1 MSLFKSKVELIVIR
15 DPSSPQQSMEYY
27 SGRNLEDLVKQAFK
41 DGISNSVRFYHA
53 DLTKEVFG
61 LDERKDKQSIK
72 AFCGLKGRVYAQVVP
87 MGLDPVS
94 WIIIGVS
101 VAVSLAATFLLAP
114 KMPDASSQSQP
125 SPNNALANRT
135 NSQRLGGRVPDI
147 FGEVW
152 SVPDLIA
159 PTYNT
164 YIDGK
169 QVEYSYMCVGRGKFN
184 VKQALDDT
192 TPIAQ
197 VFGSSVLVYDPDTN
211 LKDSPVFVFGS
222 QFNPDE
228 AEFAALA
235 VKRYTAVNGQL
246 LPPKNDYLD
255 ANDVIFRPPNIIEL
269 KNNEDAARFTAGS
282 SVLVEGADNL
292 QSGNNLRQQYTQPP
306 TYDENGEEIAGAVIQ
321 GDPILY
327 TLDGQYEVESVTD
340 NKLMLVNPAQI
351 VIDWQRLTDN
361 ADFTKPKNIVLSTN
375 EKGSWQGW
383 FYTNARDHSKAM
395 INIRYPKG
403 LFTAYY
409 KGGYKP
415 LGVAV
420 DIETEV
426 VDAAGIPV
434 NGTSEVTT
442 HVVYG
447 SKFNAYWE
455 SVGGQVVDGDPVGAP
470 GSPTDGYSIYMDY
483 VRDDELTESGGKTIL
498 LQNSHWTD
506 GKYLRFRVRRSGNT
520 FGDDKHRPT
529 TELRLEEFYSYRNLE
544 AADMPK
550 GVTTVYTKTLAT
562 EGALSIKERKLR
574 LLVERYVTDFETK
587 ELKLSKRAD
596 DIIYHIATDPKIGNL
611 TDEQIDFEQIKNEI
625 DILVSY
631 FGSEKFAE
639 FCYTFDDNNLSSE
652 EIIQTVARAVFSNAK
667 RYGNKLMLDFEREVP
682 ASVAVFNSH
691 NILPDSYAAS
701 ESFGVINEYDGAKVE
716 YADPVDD
723 AQVTKSYPS
732 DAVTNPHTEKLI
744 GVRNELQA
752 TAHMMRLYNKDRFTY
767 KSCEITAGDE
777 SNIVTRTNR
786 ITVASQTAVDVRQG
800 SVEGVEVIGSDIVL
814 HTSDP
819 VNVSDGS
826 YLFIQTINNGVES
839 IACSPRDDY
848 SVTLARLPQGEISTD
863 WHNAVRAVY
872 QIVGSNDGDKDAYI
886 VTKKDPSE
894 GMTNKLTCTNYS
906 SKFYQNDKDYS
917 NT

>member
-15 DPSSPQQSMEYY
+15 DPSNPQDSIEYY
-27 SGRNLEDLVKQAFK
+27 NGHNLEDLVKQAFK
-41 DGISNSVRFYHA
+41 SGISDSVRFYHA
-53 DLTKEVFG
+53 DLTREVFG
-61 LDERKDKQSIK
+61 LDERKDKQAIK

-114 KMPDASSQSQP
+114 KMPDAGSQSQPP
-125 SPNNALANRT
+125 SPNNALAARSNK
-135 NSQRLGGRVPDI
+135 QRLGGRVPDI

-159 PTYNT
+159 PTYSIYDNN
-164 YIDGK
+164 K
-169 QVEYSYMCVGRGKFN
+169 EVEFSYMCVGRGKHE

-192 TPIAQ
+192 TPINQ
-197 VFGSSVLVYDPDTN
+197 VFGSSVLVYNPDRTLN
-211 LKDSPVFVFGS
+211 DEPAFVFGE
-222 QFNPDE
+222 QFRPNE
-228 AEFAALA
+228 AEFARFAA
-235 VKRYTAVNGQL
+235 KRYTSVNGQVL
-246 LPPKNDYLD
+246 TAPDAYLKGS
-255 ANDVIFRPPNIIEL
+255 NLTFRNPNIIETDDNISFL
-269 KNNEDAARFTAGS
+269 DKYKVGEK
-282 SVLVEGADNL
+282 LLIEGATDL
-292 QSGNNLRQQYTQPP
+292 KSGNNITTGADPDITPVTYSLNGQYIIEAVTEKQITLSNPSNVNADWQKLTNNVDFTVKSDVATLSTEPTPRWQGYFYTDLKDHDGAYVNITAPALYRMGKKGDWVGLRLYGEIESEIVDNSNNPIAGTLHTQTFTIQSPESDRYGWKDEGG
-306 TYDENGEEIAGAVIQ
+306 YDEN
-321 GDPILY
+321 
-327 TLDGQYEVESVTD
+327 T
-340 NKLMLVNPAQI
+340 
-351 VIDWQRLTDN
+351 R
-361 ADFTKPKNIVLSTN
+361 FTKDDRLRASAAVTVKLDNPNFA
-375 EKGSWQGW
+375 KGK
-383 FYTNARDHSKAM
+383 R
-395 INIRYPKG
+395 
-403 LFTAYY
+403 
-409 KGGYKP
+409 
-415 LGVAV
+415 
-420 DIETEV
+420 
-426 VDAAGIPV
+426 
-434 NGTSEVTT
+434 
-442 HVVYG
+442 
-447 SKFNAYWE
+447 
-455 SVGGQVVDGDPVGAP
+455 
-470 GSPTDGYSIYMDY
+470 
-483 VRDDELTESGGKTIL
+483 
-498 LQNSHWTD
+498 
-506 GKYLRFRVRRSGNT
+506 LRFRIARKSNAV
-520 FGDDKHRPT
+520 GDNSSEELKLKDFYGYHVM
-529 TELRLEEFYSYRNLE
+529 TE
-544 AADMPK
+544 ADMPK
-550 GVTTVYTKTLAT
+550 GVTTVYAKTLAT

-574 LLVERYVTDFETK
+574 LLVERYVTDYHTK

-596 DIIYHIATDPKIGNL
+596 DIIYHTATDPKIGNL

-625 DILVSY
+625 DILVDY

-652 EIIQTVARAVFSNAK
+652 EIMQTFARAVFSNAK

-701 ESFGVINEYDGAKVE
+701 ESFGVINEHDGAKVE

-732 DAVTNPHTEKLI
+732 DAVANPHTEKLI

-786 ITVASQTAVDVRQG
+786 ITVASQTAVDVQQG
-800 SVEGVEVIGSDIVL
+800 TVEAIEVVGSDIVL
-814 HTSDP
+814 HTSNP

-839 IACSPRDDY
+839 IACSSRDDY

-894 GMTNKLTCTNYS
+894 GMANKLTCTNYS
-906 SKFYQNDKDYS
+906 SKFYQNDKDYLNS
-917 NT
+917 I

>member
-1 MSLFKSKVELIVIR
+1 MSLFKTKVELIVIR
-15 DPSSPQQSMEYY
+15 DPSNPQSMEYY

-41 DGISNSVRFYHA
+41 DGISDSVRFYHA

-61 LDERKDKQSIK
+61 IDERKDKQSIK

-87 MGLDPVS
+87 MGLDPIS
-94 WIIIGVS
+94 WVIIGVS

-114 KMPDASSQSQP
+114 KMPDMGNQSQPP
-125 SPNNALANRT
+125 SPNNALAART
-135 NSQRLGGRVPDI
+135 NSQRLGGRIPDI

-159 PTYNT
+159 PTYSV
-164 YIDGK
+164 YIDHK
-169 QVEYSYMCVGRGKFN
+169 EVEYSYMCVGRGKHE
-184 VKQALDDT
+184 VKRALDDT
-192 TPIAQ
+192 TPVSQ
-197 VFGSSVLVYDPDTN
+197 VAGSGVLIYDPDTG
-211 LKDSPVFVFGS
+211 LEDAPVKAFGE
-222 QFNPDE
+222 QFDPNE
-228 AEFAALA
+228 AEFARLA
-235 VKRYTAVNGQL
+235 AKRYTSVNGQEL
-246 LPPKNDYLD
+246 IASNGYYQDIQ
-255 ANDVIFRPPNIIEL
+255 ASFEAPNIVRSEYL
-269 KNNEDAARFTAGS
+269 AARWKADD
-282 SVLVEGADNL
+282 VLNIEGADSIPAIL
-292 QSGNNLRQQYTQPP
+292 KEP
-306 TYDENGEEIAGAVIQ
+306 TEENPEPEQ
-321 GDPILY
+321 RYY
-327 TLDGQYEVESVTD
+327 TLSGIYEVDSVVD
-340 NKLMLVNPAQI
+340 DAIYLKAPDAVNSEWYEFALNDDKTETI
-351 VIDWQRLTDN
+351 AIG
-361 ADFTKPKNIVLSTN
+361 ASTQ
-375 EKGSWQGW
+375 EEVYWQGW
-383 FYTNARDHSKAM
+383 FYTNDTSHDGAY
-395 INIRYPKG
+395 INFSALNGIYWTTDKG
-403 LFTAYY
+403 KIYGQTVSLT
-409 KGGYKP
+409 
-415 LGVAV
+415 
-420 DIETEV
+420 IESEV
-426 VDAAGIPV
+426 VDV
-434 NGTSEVTT
+434 NGNPIAGTRHVQQDRIRSKTT
-442 HVVYG
+442 GWGDIYEG
-447 SKFNAYWE
+447 GGYYWGQAISIDRYEQMARE
-455 SVGGQVVDGDPVGAP
+455 SVYKTVAIENPHFSKGDRLRVRVGRGAMIKRDKGQVVQDVKVKDFCSHRTMTA
-470 GSPTDGYSIYMDY
+470 SDY
-483 VRDDELTESGGKTIL
+483 PS
-498 LQNSHWTD
+498 
-506 GKYLRFRVRRSGNT
+506 
-520 FGDDKHRPT
+520 
-529 TELRLEEFYSYRNLE
+529 
-544 AADMPK
+544 

-574 LLVERYVTDFETK
+574 LLVERYVTDYATK

-596 DIIYHIATDPKIGNL
+596 DIIYHIATDPKNGNL
-611 TDEQIDFEQIKNEI
+611 TDEQIDFEQIRDEI
-625 DILVSY
+625 DILVGY

-786 ITVASQTAVDVRQG
+786 ITVASQTAVDVQQG
-800 SVEGVEVIGSDIVL
+800 TVEAVEVVGSDIVL

-906 SKFYQNDKDYS
+906 SKFYQNDKDYLNS
-917 NT
+917 I

>member
-1 MSLFKSKVELIVIR
+1 MSLFRPKVELIVIR
-15 DPSSPQQSMEYY
+15 DPSNPQSIEYY

-41 DGISNSVRFYHA
+41 DGISDSVRFYHA

-61 LDERKDKQSIK
+61 IDERKDKAAIK

-114 KMPDASSQSQP
+114 KLPDAGSQPP
-125 SPNNALANRT
+125 SPNNALASRSNK
-135 NSQRLGGRVPDI
+135 QRLGGRVPDI
-147 FGEVW
+147 FGELW

-159 PTYNT
+159 PTYSV
-164 YIDGK
+164 YINHK
-169 QVEYSYMCVGRGKFN
+169 EVEYSYMCVGRGKFE
-184 VKQALDDT
+184 VSRALDDA
-192 TPIAQ
+192 TPINE
-197 VFGSSVLVYDPDTN
+197 VVGSGVLVYDPDTGLN
-211 LKDSPVFVFGS
+211 DSPAEVFGE
-222 QFNPDE
+222 QFDPNQ
-228 AEFAALA
+228 AEFARLA
-235 VKRYTAVNGQL
+235 AKRYTSVNGQEL
-246 LPPKNDYLD
+246 STPEADFKFPISFGDS
-255 ANDVIFRPPNIIEL
+255 AIETGGDKSGFDTVFTVKL
-269 KNNEDAARFTAGS
+269 FNEVTIRKARFAVGNTVNFSGADALESANGLTELNDQGEEVPVTYNLNGDYEVTSYSDERVELTKISTDPNDFQKLIDNNDSTVLKEITAQKFTGVKWQGWHYTQNTDHDIALINLVALNGLYLTNKDGDYYPLAVDMELESEIVDVNGNPIAGTLVTQVVAITSPTFDGLGADDDAIRRTAGK
-282 SVLVEGADNL
+282 
-292 QSGNNLRQQYTQPP
+292 T
-306 TYDENGEEIAGAVIQ
+306 
-321 GDPILY
+321 
-327 TLDGQYEVESVTD
+327 
-340 NKLMLVNPAQI
+340 I
-351 VIDWQRLTDN
+351 VIDN
-361 ADFTKPKNIVLSTN
+361 PHYEI
-375 EKGSWQGW
+375 
-383 FYTNARDHSKAM
+383 
-395 INIRYPKG
+395 
-403 LFTAYY
+403 
-409 KGGYKP
+409 
-415 LGVAV
+415 
-420 DIETEV
+420 
-426 VDAAGIPV
+426 
-434 NGTSEVTT
+434 
-442 HVVYG
+442 
-447 SKFNAYWE
+447 
-455 SVGGQVVDGDPVGAP
+455 
-470 GSPTDGYSIYMDY
+470 
-483 VRDDELTESGGKTIL
+483 GKR
-498 LQNSHWTD
+498 
-506 GKYLRFRVRRSGNT
+506 LRFRIAKLTKSRER
-520 FGDDKHRPT
+520 GDDRT
-529 TELRLEEFYSYRNLE
+529 IEEVKIADFYSARIIP
-544 AADMPK
+544 ASDMPK
-550 GVTTVYTKTLAT
+550 GVTTVYSKTLAT

-574 LLVERYVTDFETK
+574 LLVERYVTDFDTK
-587 ELKLSKRAD
+587 ALKLSKRAD

-611 TDEQIDFEQIKNEI
+611 TDEQIDFEQIRNEI
-625 DILVSY
+625 YVLVSY

-716 YADPVDD
+716 YADPTDD

-786 ITVASQTAVDVRQG
+786 ITVASQTAVDVQQG
-800 SVEGVEVIGSDIVL
+800 TVEAIEVIGSNIVL

-819 VNVSDGS
+819 VSVSDGS
-826 YLFIQTINNGVES
+826 YLFIQTINNGVEA

-886 VTKKDPSE
+886 VTKKDPAE

-906 SKFYQNDKDYS
+906 SKFYQNDKDYL

>member
-1 MSLFKSKVELIVIR
+1 MSLFKQKVELIVIR
-15 DPSSPQQSMEYY
+15 DPSNPQQSMEYY

-41 DGISNSVRFYHA
+41 DGISDSVRFYHA

-61 LDERKDKQSIK
+61 LDERKDKQAIK

-114 KMPDASSQSQP
+114 KMPDMGANNQP
-125 SPNNALANRT
+125 ASPNNALAARRNE
-135 NSQRLGGRVPDI
+135 QRLGGRIPDI
-147 FGEVW
+147 FGQVW

-159 PTYNT
+159 PTYSV
-164 YIDGK
+164 YIDDRE
-169 QVEYSYMCVGRGKFN
+169 VEFSYMCVGRGRFN
-184 VKQALDDT
+184 VTDALDDT
-192 TPIAQ
+192 TPINQ
-197 VFGSSVLVYDPDTN
+197 VFGSSVYVFDPD
-211 LKDSPVFVFGS
+211 DSLNDTPDFLFGTAM
-222 QFNPDE
+222 NPDE
-228 AEFAALA
+228 AALSRLA
-235 VKRYTAVNGQL
+235 VKRYTSVNGQVM
-246 LPPKNDYLD
+246 PPTDHYLTLD
-255 ANDVIFRPPNIIEL
+255 KAVFRAGGIIE
-269 KNNEDAARFTAGS
+269 
-282 SVLVEGADNL
+282 
-292 QSGNNLRQQYTQPP
+292 QSGFNFVNQFKVGDVLTIVQPI
-306 TYDENGEEIAGAVIQ
+306 DAKSANGITEPVDQ
-321 GDPILY
+321 GDPPADPPLVDDVVTYNLNGVYAIESLTETTI
-327 TLDGQYEVESVTD
+327 TLSSPEG
-340 NKLMLVNPAQI
+340 VNA
-351 VIDWQRLTDN
+351 DWQKLIDN
-361 ADFTKPKNIVLSTN
+361 ADYTEETEATISTKSDSL
-375 EKGSWQGW
+375 WQGW
-383 FYTNARDHSKAM
+383 FYTSSREHDRVL
-395 INIRYPKG
+395 INIRAPNG
-403 LFTAYY
+403 LYITGKNDFEPIGLNFEIESEIVDSDNNPIPNTLERSEHTIFGAKY
-409 KGGYKP
+409 KKYANNGGQ
-415 LGVAV
+415 GVFRDGNHWWSGAH
-420 DIETEV
+420 TT
-426 VDAAGIPV
+426 DA
-434 NGTSEVTT
+434 EVTQ
-442 HVVYG
+442 
-447 SKFNAYWE
+447 SA
-455 SVGGQVVDGDPVGAP
+455 GA
-470 GSPTDGYSIYMDY
+470 TFE
-483 VRDDELTESGGKTIL
+483 V
-498 LQNSHWTD
+498 QNSNFEV
-506 GKYLRFRVRRSGNT
+506 GKRMRFRVRRKNASIALDT
-520 FGDDKHRPT
+520 SKFT
-529 TELRLEEFYSYRNLE
+529 AVQELRISDFYGARLMTNE
-544 AADMPK
+544 DAPK
-550 GVTTVYTKTLAT
+550 GVTTVYAKTLAT

-574 LLVERYVTDFETK
+574 LLVERYVTDYTTK

-625 DILVSY
+625 DVLVGY

-732 DAVTNPHTEKLI
+732 DAVANPHTEKLI

-786 ITVASQTAVDVRQG
+786 ITVASQTAVDVQQG
-800 SVEGVEVIGSDIVL
+800 TVEAIEVIGSDIVL

-819 VNVSDGS
+819 VSVSDGS

-839 IACSPRDDY
+839 IACSPRDEQ

-886 VTKKDPSE
+886 VTKKDPAE

-906 SKFYQNDKDYS
+906 SKFYQNDKDYLNS
-917 NT
+917 I

>member
-1 MSLFKSKVELIVIR
+1 MSLFRPKVELIVIR
-15 DPSSPQQSMEYY
+15 DPSSPQSSMDYY
-27 SGRNLEDLVKQAFK
+27 SGRNLEGLVKQAFK
-41 DGISNSVRFYHA
+41 DGISDSVRFYHA

-61 LDERKDKQSIK
+61 IDERKDKAAIK

-114 KMPDASSQSQP
+114 KMPDAGSQSQPP
-125 SPNNALANRT
+125 SPNNALAARSNK
-135 NSQRLGGRVPDI
+135 QRLGGRVPDI

-159 PTYNT
+159 PTYSIYDNN
-164 YIDGK
+164 K
-169 QVEYSYMCVGRGKFN
+169 EVEFSYMCVGRGKHE

-192 TPIAQ
+192 TPINQ
-197 VFGSSVLVYDPDTN
+197 VFGSSVLVYDPDKTLN
-211 LKDSPVFVFGS
+211 DEPAFVFGE
-222 QFNPDE
+222 QFRPNE
-228 AEFAALA
+228 AEFARFAA
-235 VKRYTAVNGQL
+235 KRYTSVNGQVL
-246 LPPKNDYLD
+246 TAPDAYLKGSSLT
-255 ANDVIFRPPNIIEL
+255 FRNPNIIETDDNISFL
-269 KNNEDAARFTAGS
+269 DKYKVGEK
-282 SVLVEGADNL
+282 LLIEGATDL
-292 QSGNNLRQQYTQPP
+292 KSGNNITTGVDDDITPVTYDLNGQYIIEAVTEKQITLSNPSSVNADWQKLTNNVDFTVKTDAATMSTEPTPLWQGYFYTDLKDHDGAYVNITAPALYRMGKNGDWVGLRLYGEIESEIVDNSNNPVAGTLRTQTFTIQSPESDRYGWKDEGG
-306 TYDENGEEIAGAVIQ
+306 YDEN
-321 GDPILY
+321 
-327 TLDGQYEVESVTD
+327 T
-340 NKLMLVNPAQI
+340 
-351 VIDWQRLTDN
+351 R
-361 ADFTKPKNIVLSTN
+361 FTKDDRVRASAAVTVKLNNPNFA
-375 EKGSWQGW
+375 KGK
-383 FYTNARDHSKAM
+383 R
-395 INIRYPKG
+395 
-403 LFTAYY
+403 
-409 KGGYKP
+409 
-415 LGVAV
+415 
-420 DIETEV
+420 
-426 VDAAGIPV
+426 
-434 NGTSEVTT
+434 
-442 HVVYG
+442 
-447 SKFNAYWE
+447 
-455 SVGGQVVDGDPVGAP
+455 
-470 GSPTDGYSIYMDY
+470 
-483 VRDDELTESGGKTIL
+483 
-498 LQNSHWTD
+498 
-506 GKYLRFRVRRSGNT
+506 LRFRIARKSNAASSSVGMAVDEIAI
-520 FGDDKHRPT
+520 DD
-529 TELRLEEFYSYRNLE
+529 FYGYHVMTGS
-544 AADMPK
+544 DMPK

-562 EGALSIKERKLR
+562 EGAKTIKERKLR
-574 LLVERYVTDFETK
+574 LLVERYVTDYATK

-596 DIIYHIATDPKIGNL
+596 DIIYHTATDPKIGNL

-625 DILVSY
+625 DILVDY

-652 EIIQTVARAVFSNAK
+652 EIIQTFARAVFSNAK

-723 AQVTKSYPS
+723 AQITKSYPS
-732 DAVTNPHTEKLI
+732 EAVSNPHTEKLI

-786 ITVASQTAVDVRQG
+786 ITIASQSAVDVQQG
-800 SVEGVEVIGSDIVL
+800 TVEAIEVIGSDIVL

-819 VNVSDGS
+819 VSVTDGS

-839 IACSPRDDY
+839 IDCSPRDDY
-848 SVTLARLPQGEISTD
+848 SVTLSRLPQGEISTD

-886 VTKKDPSE
+886 VTKKDPAE

-906 SKFYQNDKDYS
+906 SKFYTNDKDYL
-917 NT
+917 NQI

>member
-1 MSLFKSKVELIVIR
+1 MSLLRPKVELIVIR
-15 DPSSPQQSMEYY
+15 DPSSPQSSMEYY
-27 SGRNLEDLVKQAFK
+27 SGRSLEYLVKLAFK
-41 DGISNSVRFYHA
+41 GGISDSVRFYHA
-53 DLTKEVFG
+53 DLTKEVFE
-61 LDERKDKQSIK
+61 LDERKDKAAIK

-114 KMPDASSQSQP
+114 KMPDAGSQSQPP
-125 SPNNALANRT
+125 SPNNALAARSNK
-135 NSQRLGGRVPDI
+135 QRLGGRIPDI

-159 PTYNT
+159 PTYSIYDNN
-164 YIDGK
+164 K
-169 QVEYSYMCVGRGKFN
+169 EVEFSYMCVGRGKHE

-192 TPIAQ
+192 TPINQ
-197 VFGSSVLVYDPDTN
+197 VFGSSVLVYDPGKTLNDE
-211 LKDSPVFVFGS
+211 PAFVFGE
-222 QFNPDE
+222 QFRPNE
-228 AEFAALA
+228 AEFARFAA
-235 VKRYTAVNGQL
+235 KRYTSVNGQVL
-246 LPPKNDYLD
+246 TAPDAYLKGSSLT
-255 ANDVIFRPPNIIEL
+255 FRNPNIIETDDNISFL
-269 KNNEDAARFTAGS
+269 DVF
-282 SVLVEGADNL
+282 SVGEYLLVEGATDL
-292 QSGNNLRQQYTQPP
+292 KSGNRIT
-306 TYDENGEEIAGAVIQ
+306 EGEDNPQAVT
-321 GDPILY
+321 Y
-327 TLDGQYEVESVTD
+327 TLNGRYTIATVTEKQITLADPSSV
-340 NKLMLVNPAQI
+340 NA
-351 VIDWQRLTDN
+351 DWQRLTGN
-361 ADFTKPKNIVLSTN
+361 VDFTEKTEAATLSAETSLLWQGYFYTDPKNHDGAYVNITSQALYRMGKKGDWVGLRLYGDIESEIVDSSNNPIPGTRHTQTFSISSPT
-375 EKGSWQGW
+375 GDRYGW
-383 FYTNARDHSKAM
+383 SSDSR
-395 INIRYPKG
+395 
-403 LFTAYY
+403 
-409 KGGYKP
+409 GGYDEGARWSKDDK
-415 LGVAV
+415 LRESAAV
-420 DIETEV
+420 TVKLDNPNF
-426 VDAAGIPV
+426 A
-434 NGTSEVTT
+434 
-442 HVVYG
+442 
-447 SKFNAYWE
+447 K
-455 SVGGQVVDGDPVGAP
+455 
-470 GSPTDGYSIYMDY
+470 
-483 VRDDELTESGGKTIL
+483 GKR
-498 LQNSHWTD
+498 
-506 GKYLRFRVRRSGNT
+506 LRFRIARKSNAV
-520 FGDDKHRPT
+520 GDNSSEELKLKDFYGYHVM
-529 TELRLEEFYSYRNLE
+529 TE
-544 AADMPK
+544 ADMPK
-550 GVTTVYTKTLAT
+550 GVTTVYAKTLAT

-574 LLVERYVTDFETK
+574 LLVERYVTDYATK

-596 DIIYHIATDPKIGNL
+596 DIIYHAATDPKIGNL

-625 DILVSY
+625 DILVDY

-652 EIIQTVARAVFSNAK
+652 ETIQTFARAVFSNAK
-667 RYGNKLMLDFEREVP
+667 RYGNELMLDFEREVP

-732 DAVTNPHTEKLI
+732 DAVANPHTEKLI

-786 ITVASQTAVDVRQG
+786 ITVASQTAVDVQQG
-800 SVEGVEVIGSDIVL
+800 TVEGVEVIGSDIVL

-819 VNVSDGS
+819 VDVSDGS

-839 IACSPRDDY
+839 IACSLRDEQ

-872 QIVGSNDGDKDAYI
+872 QIVGSNNGDKDAYI
-886 VTKKDPSE
+886 VTKKDPSD

-906 SKFYQNDKDYS
+906 SKFYQNDKDYL

>member
-1 MSLFKSKVELIVIR
+1 MSLFKQKVELIVIR
-15 DPSSPQQSMEYY
+15 DPSNPQSIEYY

-41 DGISNSVRFYHA
+41 DGISDSVRFYHA
-53 DLTKEVFG
+53 DLTREVFG
-61 LDERKDKQSIK
+61 VDERQDKQSIK

-87 MGLDPVS
+87 MGLDPIS
-94 WIIIGVS
+94 WVIIGVS

-114 KMPDASSQSQP
+114 KMPDMGNQSQPP
-125 SPNNALANRT
+125 SPNNALAARRNE
-135 NSQRLGGRVPDI
+135 QRLGGRIPDI

-159 PTYNT
+159 PTYSIYDNN
-164 YIDGK
+164 K
-169 QVEYSYMCVGRGKFN
+169 EVEYSYMCVGRGRHE

-192 TPIAQ
+192 TPINQ
-197 VFGSSVLVYDPDTN
+197 VFGSSVLVYDHDKTLNDEPD
-211 LKDSPVFVFGS
+211 FVFGE
-222 QFNPDE
+222 QFIPNE
-228 AEFAALA
+228 AEFARFAA
-235 VKRYTAVNGQL
+235 KRYTSVNGQVL
-246 LPPKNDYLD
+246 TAPDAYLKGSSLT
-255 ANDVIFRPPNIIEL
+255 FRNPNIIETDDNISFL
-269 KNNEDAARFTAGS
+269 DRYKVGEE
-282 SVLVEGADNL
+282 LLIEGATDL
-292 QSGNNLRQQYTQPP
+292 KSGNNLTTGTDPDITPVTYDLNGQYIIESVTEKQITLSNPSSVNTDWQKLTDNVDFTVATDAVTMSTEPTPLWQGYFYTDLKDHDGAYVNITAPALYRMGKNGDWVGLRLYGEIESEIVDNSNNPIAGTLHTQTFTIQSPESDKYGWGDDGG
-306 TYDENGEEIAGAVIQ
+306 YDEN
-321 GDPILY
+321 
-327 TLDGQYEVESVTD
+327 T
-340 NKLMLVNPAQI
+340 
-351 VIDWQRLTDN
+351 R
-361 ADFTKPKNIVLSTN
+361 FTKDDRLRASAAATVKIDNPNFA
-375 EKGSWQGW
+375 KGK
-383 FYTNARDHSKAM
+383 R
-395 INIRYPKG
+395 
-403 LFTAYY
+403 
-409 KGGYKP
+409 
-415 LGVAV
+415 
-420 DIETEV
+420 
-426 VDAAGIPV
+426 
-434 NGTSEVTT
+434 
-442 HVVYG
+442 
-447 SKFNAYWE
+447 
-455 SVGGQVVDGDPVGAP
+455 
-470 GSPTDGYSIYMDY
+470 
-483 VRDDELTESGGKTIL
+483 
-498 LQNSHWTD
+498 
-506 GKYLRFRVRRSGNT
+506 LRFRIARKSNAVSSSVGT
-520 FGDDKHRPT
+520 AVDEIKLKD
-529 TELRLEEFYSYRNLE
+529 FYGYHVMT
-544 AADMPK
+544 ADDMPK
-550 GVTTVYTKTLAT
+550 GVTTVYAKTLAT

-596 DIIYHIATDPKIGNL
+596 DIIYHIATDSKIGNL

-732 DAVTNPHTEKLI
+732 DAVSNPHTEKLI

-786 ITVASQTAVDVRQG
+786 ITVASQTAVDVQQG
-800 SVEGVEVIGSDIVL
+800 SVEAIEVIGSDIVL

-819 VNVSDGS
+819 VSVTDGS

-839 IACSPRDDY
+839 IACSPRDEQ
-848 SVTLARLPQGEISTD
+848 SVTLARLPQGELSIRNPTGV
-863 WHNAVRAVY
+863 NAVY
-872 QIVGSNDGDKDAYI
+872 HIVGSNDGDKDAYI

-894 GMTNKLTCTNYS
+894 GMANKLTCTNYS
-906 SKFYQNDKDYS
+906 SKFYQNDKDYL
-917 NT
+917 NKL

>member
-1 MSLFKSKVELIVIR
+1 MSLLRQKVELIVIR
-15 DPSSPQQSMEYY
+15 DPSNPQSIKYY

-41 DGISNSVRFYHA
+41 DGISDSVRFYHA

-61 LDERKDKQSIK
+61 IDERKDKAAIK
-72 AFCGLKGRVYAQVVP
+72 VFCGLKGRVYAQVVP

-114 KMPDASSQSQP
+114 KMPDMGNQSQP
-125 SPNNALANRT
+125 SPNNALASRSNK
-135 NSQRLGGRVPDI
+135 QRLGGRIPDI

-159 PTYNT
+159 PTYSIYDNSRE
-164 YIDGK
+164 
-169 QVEYSYMCVGRGKFN
+169 VEFSYMCVGRGRFN
-184 VKQALDDT
+184 VKEALDDT
-192 TPIAQ
+192 TP
-197 VFGSSVLVYDPDTN
+197 VRYVRGSSVLVYNPDIGLN
-211 LKDSPVFVFGS
+211 DEPSYVFGS
-222 QFNPDE
+222 QFVPNE
-228 AEFAALA
+228 AEFARLSA
-235 VKRYTAVNGQL
+235 KRYTSVNGQD
-246 LPPKNDYLD
+246 LPYPDGYDIVPLT
-255 ANDVIFRPPNIIEL
+255 FRAPNIIEVSGET
-269 KNNEDAARFTAGS
+269 NFTSKYSEGS
-282 SVLVEGADNL
+282 TITIEGADGLESANGVTYANEDETEQIPVTYSL
-292 QSGNNLRQQYTQPP
+292 SGM
-306 TYDENGEEIAGAVIQ
+306 
-321 GDPILY
+321 
-327 TLDGQYEVESVTD
+327 YEVESVEDKKIT
-340 NKLMLVNPAQI
+340 LVSPSS
-351 VIDWQRLTDN
+351 VN
-361 ADFTKPKNIVLSTN
+361 ADWGKLVENSDYTVEREVTISRNAETLWQGYFYTEGRDHDGAYINVTALNGIYATNKHGKPYPRRIYGAIESEIVDTNGNAIPGTFHAQEFFIESPSEQTGNLVTDDTIRGTAAVTVKIENPHFTKGKRLRFRV
-375 EKGSWQGW
+375 
-383 FYTNARDHSKAM
+383 AR
-395 INIRYPKG
+395 
-403 LFTAYY
+403 T
-409 KGGYKP
+409 
-415 LGVAV
+415 
-420 DIETEV
+420 TEQL
-426 VDAAGIPV
+426 
-434 NGTSEVTT
+434 TKS
-442 HVVYG
+442 
-447 SKFNAYWE
+447 
-455 SVGGQVVDGDPVGAP
+455 GGQVVQDIKLKD
-470 GSPTDGYSIYMDY
+470 
-483 VRDDELTESGGKTIL
+483 
-498 LQNSHWTD
+498 
-506 GKYLRFRVRRSGNT
+506 
-520 FGDDKHRPT
+520 
-529 TELRLEEFYSYRNLE
+529 FYSYRLMTE
-544 AADMPK
+544 VDMPK

-596 DIIYHIATDPKIGNL
+596 DIIYHLATDPKIGNL
-611 TDEQIDFEQIKNEI
+611 TDEQIDFEQIRNEI
-625 DILVSY
+625 DVLVSY
-631 FGSEKFAE
+631 FGSERFAE

-652 EIIQTVARAVFSNAK
+652 EIIQTVAKAVFSNAK

-732 DAVTNPHTEKLI
+732 DAVANPHTEKLI

-786 ITVASQTAVDVRQG
+786 ITVASQTAVDVQQG
-800 SVEGVEVIGSDIVL
+800 TVEAIEVIGSDIVL

-839 IACSPRDDY
+839 IACSPRDEQ

-886 VTKKDPSE
+886 VAKKDPAE

-906 SKFYQNDKDYS
+906 SKFYQNDKDYLNS
-917 NT
+917 I

>member
-15 DPSSPQQSMEYY
+15 DPSNPQQSMEYY

-41 DGISNSVRFYHA
+41 DGISDSVRFYHA

-61 LDERKDKQSIK
+61 IDERKDKAAIK

-114 KMPDASSQSQP
+114 KMPDAGSQSQPP
-125 SPNNALANRT
+125 SPNNALAARSNK
-135 NSQRLGGRVPDI
+135 QRLGGRIPDI

-159 PTYNT
+159 PTYSIYDNN
-164 YIDGK
+164 K
-169 QVEYSYMCVGRGKFN
+169 EVEFSYMCVGRGKHE

-192 TPIAQ
+192 TPINQ
-197 VFGSSVLVYDPDTN
+197 VFGSSVLIYDPDKTLN
-211 LKDSPVFVFGS
+211 DEPAFVFGE
-222 QFNPDE
+222 QFRPNE
-228 AEFAALA
+228 AEFARFAA
-235 VKRYTAVNGQL
+235 KRYTSVNGQVL
-246 LPPKNDYLD
+246 TAPDAYLKGSSLT
-255 ANDVIFRPPNIIEL
+255 FRNPNIIETDDNISFL
-269 KNNEDAARFTAGS
+269 DKYKVGEK
-282 SVLVEGADNL
+282 LLIEGAIDL
-292 QSGNNLRQQYTQPP
+292 KSGNNITTGADAEVTPVTYSLNGQYIIEAVTEKQIILSNPSSVNTDWQKLTGNVDFTVKTDAATLSTEPTPLWQGYFYTDLKDHDGAYVNITAPALYRMGKNGDWVGLRLYGEIESEIVDNSNNPIAGTLHTQTFTIQSPESDRYGWQDEGG
-306 TYDENGEEIAGAVIQ
+306 YDEN
-321 GDPILY
+321 
-327 TLDGQYEVESVTD
+327 T
-340 NKLMLVNPAQI
+340 
-351 VIDWQRLTDN
+351 R
-361 ADFTKPKNIVLSTN
+361 FTKDDRVRASAAVTVKLDNPNFA
-375 EKGSWQGW
+375 KGK
-383 FYTNARDHSKAM
+383 R
-395 INIRYPKG
+395 
-403 LFTAYY
+403 
-409 KGGYKP
+409 
-415 LGVAV
+415 
-420 DIETEV
+420 
-426 VDAAGIPV
+426 
-434 NGTSEVTT
+434 
-442 HVVYG
+442 
-447 SKFNAYWE
+447 
-455 SVGGQVVDGDPVGAP
+455 
-470 GSPTDGYSIYMDY
+470 
-483 VRDDELTESGGKTIL
+483 
-498 LQNSHWTD
+498 
-506 GKYLRFRVRRSGNT
+506 LRFRIARKSNAASSSVGMAV
-520 FGDDKHRPT
+520 DEVKLKD
-529 TELRLEEFYSYRNLE
+529 FYGYHVMT
-544 AADMPK
+544 ADDMPK
-550 GVTTVYTKTLAT
+550 GVTTVYAKTLAT

-574 LLVERYVTDFETK
+574 LLVERYVTDCATK

-596 DIIYHIATDPKIGNL
+596 DLIYHAAIDPKIGGL
-611 TDEQIDFEQIKNEI
+611 TDEQVDFEQIKSEVDLI
-625 DILVSY
+625 VDY

-652 EIIQTVARAVFSNAK
+652 EIIQTFARAVFSNAK

-732 DAVTNPHTEKLI
+732 DAVSNPHTEKLI

-786 ITVASQTAVDVRQG
+786 ITVASQTAVDVQQG
-800 SVEGVEVIGSDIVL
+800 TVEAIEVIGSDIVL

-872 QIVGSNDGDKDAYI
+872 QIVGANDGDKDAYI
-886 VTKKDPSE
+886 VTKKDPTE

-906 SKFYQNDKDYS
+906 SKFYQNDKDYLNS
-917 NT
+917 L

>member
-15 DPSSPQQSMEYY
+15 DPSNPQSIEYY

-41 DGISNSVRFYHA
+41 DGISDSVRFYHA

-61 LDERKDKQSIK
+61 IDQRKDKQSIK

-87 MGLDPVS
+87 MGLDPIS
-94 WIIIGVS
+94 WVIIGVS

-114 KMPDASSQSQP
+114 KMPDAGSQSQPP
-125 SPNNALANRT
+125 SPNNALAART

-159 PTYNT
+159 STYSIYDNN
-164 YIDGK
+164 K
-169 QVEYSYMCVGRGKFN
+169 EVEFSYMCVGRGKHE

-192 TPIAQ
+192 TPINQ
-197 VFGSSVLVYDPDTN
+197 VFGSSVLVYGPDKTLN
-211 LKDSPVFVFGS
+211 DEPDFVFGE
-222 QFNPDE
+222 QFRPNE
-228 AEFAALA
+228 AEFARFAA
-235 VKRYTAVNGQL
+235 KRYTSVNGQVL
-246 LPPKNDYLD
+246 TAPDAYLKGSSLT
-255 ANDVIFRPPNIIEL
+255 FRNPNIIETDDNISFL
-269 KNNEDAARFTAGS
+269 DVFRVGEDL
-282 SVLVEGADNL
+282 LVEGATDL
-292 QSGNNLRQQYTQPP
+292 KSGNGIT
-306 TYDENGEEIAGAVIQ
+306 EGEDSPQAVT
-321 GDPILY
+321 Y
-327 TLDGQYEVESVTD
+327 TLNGRYTIAAVTEKQITLADPSSV
-340 NKLMLVNPAQI
+340 NA
-351 VIDWQRLTDN
+351 DWQRLTDN
-361 ADFTKPKNIVLSTN
+361 VDFTEKTEAATLSAET
-375 EKGSWQGW
+375 SPLWQGY
-383 FYTNARDHSKAM
+383 FYTDLKNHDGAYV
-395 INIRYPKG
+395 NITSQALYRMGKKG
-403 LFTAYY
+403 DWVGLRLY
-409 KGGYKP
+409 GEIESEI
-415 LGVAV
+415 V
-420 DIETEV
+420 DSSNNP
-426 VDAAGIPV
+426 IP
-434 NGTSEVTT
+434 GTRHTQTFSI
-442 HVVYG
+442 
-447 SKFNAYWE
+447 S
-455 SVGGQVVDGDPVGAP
+455 
-470 GSPTDGYSIYMDY
+470 SPTGDRYGWNSDSRVGYDESA
-483 VRDDELTESGGKTIL
+483 RWSKDDKLRESAAVTVKIDNPNFSKGKR
-498 LQNSHWTD
+498 
-506 GKYLRFRVRRSGNT
+506 LRFRIARKSNAV
-520 FGDDKHRPT
+520 GDNSSE
-529 TELRLEEFYSYRNLE
+529 ELKLKDFYGYHVMTDS
-544 AADMPK
+544 DMPK

-587 ELKLSKRAD
+587 QLKLSKRAD
-596 DIIYHIATDPKIGNL
+596 DIMYHIATDPKIGNL

-625 DILVSY
+625 DTLVGY

-716 YADPVDD
+716 YADPTDD

-732 DAVTNPHTEKLI
+732 DAVANPHTEKLI

-786 ITVASQTAVDVRQG
+786 ITVASQTTVDVQQG
-800 SVEGVEVIGSDIVL
+800 TVEAVEVVGSDIVL

-839 IACSPRDDY
+839 IACSPRDEH

-886 VTKKDPSE
+886 VTKKDPAE

-906 SKFYQNDKDYS
+906 SKFYQNDKDYLNS
-917 NT
+917 I

>member
-15 DPSSPQQSMEYY
+15 DPSNPQQSMEYY

-41 DGISNSVRFYHA
+41 GGISDSVRFYHA
-53 DLTKEVFG
+53 DLTREVFG
-61 LDERKDKQSIK
+61 IDERKDKQAIK

-114 KMPDASSQSQP
+114 KMPDAGSQSQPP
-125 SPNNALANRT
+125 SPNNALAARSNK
-135 NSQRLGGRVPDI
+135 QRLGGRIPDI

-159 PTYNT
+159 PTYSIYDNN
-164 YIDGK
+164 K
-169 QVEYSYMCVGRGKFN
+169 EVEFSYMCVGRGKHE

-192 TPIAQ
+192 TPINQ
-197 VFGSSVLVYDPDTN
+197 VFGSSVLVYDPDKTLN
-211 LKDSPVFVFGS
+211 DEPAFVFGE
-222 QFNPDE
+222 QFRPNE
-228 AEFAALA
+228 AEFARFAA
-235 VKRYTAVNGQL
+235 KRYTSVNGQVL
-246 LPPKNDYLD
+246 TAPDAYLKGSSLT
-255 ANDVIFRPPNIIEL
+255 FRNPNIIETDDNISFL
-269 KNNEDAARFTAGS
+269 DKYKVGEK
-282 SVLVEGADNL
+282 LLIEGATDL
-292 QSGNNLRQQYTQPP
+292 KSGNNITVGADDEVTPVTYSLNGQYIIEAVTEKQITLSNPSSVNADWQKLTNNVDFTAKSDAATLSTEPTPLWQGYFYTDLKDHDGAYVNITAPALYRMGKNGDWVGLRLYGEIESEIVDNSNNPIPGTLHTQTFTIQSPESDRYGWGDEGG
-306 TYDENGEEIAGAVIQ
+306 YDEN
-321 GDPILY
+321 
-327 TLDGQYEVESVTD
+327 T
-340 NKLMLVNPAQI
+340 
-351 VIDWQRLTDN
+351 R
-361 ADFTKPKNIVLSTN
+361 FTKDDRVRASAAVTVKIDNPNFA
-375 EKGSWQGW
+375 KGK
-383 FYTNARDHSKAM
+383 R
-395 INIRYPKG
+395 
-403 LFTAYY
+403 
-409 KGGYKP
+409 
-415 LGVAV
+415 
-420 DIETEV
+420 
-426 VDAAGIPV
+426 
-434 NGTSEVTT
+434 
-442 HVVYG
+442 
-447 SKFNAYWE
+447 
-455 SVGGQVVDGDPVGAP
+455 
-470 GSPTDGYSIYMDY
+470 
-483 VRDDELTESGGKTIL
+483 
-498 LQNSHWTD
+498 
-506 GKYLRFRVRRSGNT
+506 LRFRIARKSNAASSSVGT
-520 FGDDKHRPT
+520 AVDEIKLKD
-529 TELRLEEFYSYRNLE
+529 FYGYHVMT
-544 AADMPK
+544 ADDMPK
-550 GVTTVYTKTLAT
+550 GVTTVYAKTLAT

-574 LLVERYVTDFETK
+574 LLVERYVTDYTTK

-596 DIIYHIATDPKIGNL
+596 DIIYHTATDPKIGNL

-625 DILVSY
+625 DILVGY

-652 EIIQTVARAVFSNAK
+652 EIIQTFARAVFSNAK

-732 DAVTNPHTEKLI
+732 DAVANPHTEKLI

-786 ITVASQTAVDVRQG
+786 ITVASQTAVDVQQG
-800 SVEGVEVIGSDIVL
+800 TVEGVEVIGSDIVL

-819 VNVSDGS
+819 VNVSGGS

-872 QIVGSNDGDKDAYI
+872 QIVGSNNGDKDAYI

-906 SKFYQNDKDYS
+906 SKFYQNDKDYLKS
-917 NT
+917 I

>member
-15 DPSSPQQSMEYY
+15 DPSNPQSSMEYY

-41 DGISNSVRFYHA
+41 DGISDSVRFYHA
-53 DLTKEVFG
+53 DLTREVFG
-61 LDERKDKQSIK
+61 IDERKDKEAIK

-114 KMPDASSQSQP
+114 KMPDAGSQSQPP
-125 SPNNALANRT
+125 SPNNALAARSNK
-135 NSQRLGGRVPDI
+135 QRLGGRVPDI

-159 PTYNT
+159 PTYSIYDNN
-164 YIDGK
+164 K
-169 QVEYSYMCVGRGKFN
+169 EVEFSYMCVGRGKHE

-192 TPIAQ
+192 TPINQ
-197 VFGSSVLVYDPDTN
+197 VFGSSVLVYDPDKTLN
-211 LKDSPVFVFGS
+211 DEPAFVFGE
-222 QFNPDE
+222 QFKPNE
-228 AEFAALA
+228 AEFARFAA
-235 VKRYTAVNGQL
+235 KRYTSVNGQVL
-246 LPPKNDYLD
+246 TAPDAYLKGSGIIFKN
-255 ANDVIFRPPNIIEL
+255 PNIIETTESISFL
-269 KNNEDAARFTAGS
+269 DKYKVGDKL
-282 SVLVEGADNL
+282 LVEGASNL
-292 QSGNNLRQQYTQPP
+292 ESGNNLVDADSQPVV
-306 TYDENGEEIAGAVIQ
+306 YN
-321 GDPILY
+321 
-327 TLDGQYEVESVTD
+327 LDGQYTIQNVTE
-340 NKLMLVNPAQI
+340 KQI
-351 VIDWQRLTDN
+351 VLTNPSSVNAEWQKLADN
-361 ADFTKPKNIVLSTN
+361 TDFTVKSDSITLST
-375 EKGSWQGW
+375 EASPLWQGW
-383 FYTNARDHSKAM
+383 HYTDLKDHDGAY
-395 INIRYPKG
+395 INITAQG
-403 LFTAYY
+403 LYDGEPDGTWRALRLHGVIESELVDTSNNPIAGTQHTQDFSIQSPNSENVTWRPQA
-409 KGGYKP
+409 GGYEDSTNSYTDNRMRQNA
-415 LGVAV
+415 GVTV
-420 DIETEV
+420 PISN
-426 VDAAGIPV
+426 P
-434 NGTSEVTT
+434 N
-442 HVVYG
+442 
-447 SKFNAYWE
+447 
-455 SVGGQVVDGDPVGAP
+455 
-470 GSPTDGYSIYMDY
+470 
-483 VRDDELTESGGKTIL
+483 LTKGKRI
-498 LQNSHWTD
+498 
-506 GKYLRFRVRRSGNT
+506 RFRAARKSNVVTDKSSGIA
-520 FGDDKHRPT
+520 DEIKLKD
-529 TELRLEEFYSYRNLE
+529 FYGYHVMT
-544 AADMPK
+544 ADDMPK
-550 GVTTVYTKTLAT
+550 GVTTVYAKTLAT

-574 LLVERYVTDFETK
+574 LLVERYVTDYYTK
-587 ELKLSKRAD
+587 DLRPSKRAD
-596 DIIYHIATDPKIGNL
+596 DIIYHAAIDPKIGNL

-625 DILVSY
+625 DILVDY

-652 EIIQTVARAVFSNAK
+652 EIIQTFARAVFSNAK

-732 DAVTNPHTEKLI
+732 DAAANPHTEKLI

-786 ITVASQTAVDVRQG
+786 ITVASQTAVDVQQG
-800 SVEGVEVIGSDIVL
+800 TVEAVEVIGSDIVL

-819 VNVSDGS
+819 VNVADGS

-886 VTKKDPSE
+886 VTKKDPVE

-906 SKFYQNDKDYS
+906 SKFYQNDKDYLNS
-917 NT
+917 I

>member
-15 DPSSPQQSMEYY
+15 DPSNPQSMEYY

-41 DGISNSVRFYHA
+41 DGISDSVRFYHA
-53 DLTKEVFG
+53 DLTREVFG
-61 LDERKDKQSIK
+61 IDERQDKQAIK
-72 AFCGLKGRVYAQVVP
+72 AFCGLKGRVYAQIVP
-87 MGLDPVS
+87 MGLDPIS
-94 WIIIGVS
+94 WVIIGVS

-114 KMPDASSQSQP
+114 KMPDMGANNQP
-125 SPNNALANRT
+125 ASPNNALAARRNE
-135 NSQRLGGRVPDI
+135 QRLGGRIPDI
-147 FGEVW
+147 FGQVW

-159 PTYNT
+159 PTYSV
-164 YIDGK
+164 YIDDRE
-169 QVEYSYMCVGRGKFN
+169 VEFSYMCVGRGRFN
-184 VKQALDDT
+184 VTDALDDT
-192 TPIAQ
+192 TPISQ
-197 VFGSSVLVYDPDTN
+197 VFGSSVYVFDPD
-211 LKDSPVFVFGS
+211 DSLNDTPDFLFGTAM
-222 QFNPDE
+222 NPDE
-228 AEFAALA
+228 AALSRLA
-235 VKRYTAVNGQL
+235 VKRYTSVNGQVM
-246 LPPKNDYLD
+246 PPTDHYLTLD
-255 ANDVIFRPPNIIEL
+255 KAVFRAGGIIE
-269 KNNEDAARFTAGS
+269 
-282 SVLVEGADNL
+282 
-292 QSGNNLRQQYTQPP
+292 QSGFNFVNQFKVGDILTIVQPV
-306 TYDENGEEIAGAVIQ
+306 DAKSANGITEPVDQ
-321 GDPILY
+321 GDPPADPPLVGDVVTYNLNGVYAIESLTETTI
-327 TLDGQYEVESVTD
+327 TLSSPESI
-340 NKLMLVNPAQI
+340 NA
-351 VIDWQRLTDN
+351 DWQKLIDN
-361 ADFTKPKNIVLSTN
+361 ADYTEETEATISTKSDSL
-375 EKGSWQGW
+375 WQGW
-383 FYTNARDHSKAM
+383 FYTSSREHDRVL
-395 INIRYPKG
+395 INIRAPNG
-403 LFTAYY
+403 LYITGKNDFEPIGLNFEIESEIVDSDNNPIPNTLERSTHTIFGAKYRKY
-409 KGGYKP
+409 ANNGGQ
-415 LGVAV
+415 GVFRDDNHWWAGAH
-420 DIETEV
+420 TT
-426 VDAAGIPV
+426 DA
-434 NGTSEVTT
+434 EVTQ
-442 HVVYG
+442 
-447 SKFNAYWE
+447 SA
-455 SVGGQVVDGDPVGAP
+455 GA
-470 GSPTDGYSIYMDY
+470 TFE
-483 VRDDELTESGGKTIL
+483 V
-498 LQNSHWTD
+498 QNSNFEV
-506 GKYLRFRVRRSGNT
+506 GKRMRFRVRRK
-520 FGDDKHRPT
+520 DKSIALDT
-529 TELRLEEFYSYRNLE
+529 SKFTAVQELRIADFYGARLMTNE
-544 AADMPK
+544 DAPK

-574 LLVERYVTDFETK
+574 LLVERYVTDYNTK

-596 DIIYHIATDPKIGNL
+596 DIIYHLATDPKIGNL
-611 TDEQIDFEQIKNEI
+611 TDEQIDFEQIRDEI
-625 DILVSY
+625 DILVGY

-732 DAVTNPHTEKLI
+732 DAITNPHTEKLI

-786 ITVASQTAVDVRQG
+786 ITVASQTAVDVQQG
-800 SVEGVEVIGSDIVL
+800 TVEAIEVIGSDIVL

-819 VNVSDGS
+819 VSVSDGS

-886 VTKKDPSE
+886 VTKKDPGE

-906 SKFYQNDKDYS
+906 SKFYQNDKDYLNS
-917 NT
+917 I

>member
-15 DPSSPQQSMEYY
+15 DPSNPQSSMEYY
-27 SGRNLEDLVKQAFK
+27 SGRNLEDLVKQAFEG
-41 DGISNSVRFYHA
+41 GISDSVRFYHA

-61 LDERKDKQSIK
+61 IDERQDKQAIK

-114 KMPDASSQSQP
+114 KMPDANSSAPP
-125 SPNNALANRT
+125 SPNNALAART
-135 NSQRLGGRVPDI
+135 NKQRIGGRVPDV

-159 PTYNT
+159 PTYSI
-164 YIDGK
+164 YVDHK
-169 QVEYSYMCVGRGKFN
+169 EVEYSYMCVGRGKHE
-184 VKQALDDT
+184 VKRALDDT
-192 TPIAQ
+192 TPINQ
-197 VFGSSVLVYDPDTN
+197 VAGTGVLVYDPDTN
-211 LKDSPVFVFGS
+211 LEDEPVFVFGE
-222 QFNPDE
+222 QFNPNE
-228 AEFAALA
+228 AEFARLA
-235 VKRYTAVNGQL
+235 AKRYTSVNGQTL
-246 LPPKNDYLD
+246 VPSNGFNLGVEAYFE
-255 ANDVIFRPPNIIEL
+255 APNKIV
-269 KNNEDAARFTAGS
+269 S
-282 SVLVEGADNL
+282 SYIASRWRVNQRLNIEGADNVPAVPPEPSEENPEPITNIYNL
-292 QSGNNLRQQYTQPP
+292 SGIYKVKSISGNTVTL
-306 TYDENGEEIAGAVIQ
+306 E
-321 GDPILY
+321 DP
-327 TLDGQYEVESVTD
+327 E
-340 NKLMLVNPAQI
+340 LVN
-351 VIDWQRLTDN
+351 VDW
-361 ADFTKPKNIVLSTN
+361 ADFAANDTKTQTVTLEASSQVDNY
-375 EKGSWQGW
+375 WQGW
-383 FYTNARDHSKAM
+383 FYTVAGDYDGAFLSINA
-395 INIRYPKG
+395 P
-403 LFTAYY
+403 
-409 KGGYKP
+409 
-415 LGVAV
+415 
-420 DIETEV
+420 
-426 VDAAGIPV
+426 AGIYGTNEKGKTRGLAVLIKIESEIVDV
-434 NGTSEVTT
+434 NGNPIDGTYHNQREQIESPTFFMGGDTYDFDEYYDNVASAIG
-442 HVVYG
+442 G
-447 SKFNAYWE
+447 SRHSIDEKTRSSAGKTFKIKNPHFKKGDRLRVRVAR
-455 SVGGQVVDGDPVGAP
+455 GGQHE
-470 GSPTDGYSIYMDY
+470 SEKWSISQE
-483 VRDDELTESGGKTIL
+483 VKVEAL
-498 LQNSHWTD
+498 
-506 GKYLRFRVRRSGNT
+506 
-520 FGDDKHRPT
+520 
-529 TELRLEEFYSYRNLE
+529 YSYRTMVAE
-544 AADMPK
+544 DYPP

-574 LLVERYVTDFETK
+574 LLVERYVTDFDTK
-587 ELKLSKRAD
+587 DLKLSKRAD

-611 TDEQIDFEQIKNEI
+611 TDEQIDFEQIKDEI
-625 DILVSY
+625 DILVGY

-652 EIIQTVARAVFSNAK
+652 EIIQTVARAAFSNAK

-786 ITVASQTAVDVRQG
+786 ITVASQTAVDVQQG
-800 SVEGVEVIGSDIVL
+800 TVEAVEVIGSDIVL

-819 VNVSDGS
+819 VSVSEGS

-872 QIVGSNDGDKDAYI
+872 HIVGSNDGDKDAYI
-886 VTKKDPSE
+886 VTKKDPSD

-906 SKFYQNDKDYS
+906 SKFYQNDKDYINS
-917 NT
+917 L

>member
-15 DPSSPQQSMEYY
+15 DPSNPQQSMDYY

-41 DGISNSVRFYHA
+41 DGISDSVRFYHA

-61 LDERKDKQSIK
+61 IDERKDKTAIK

-87 MGLDPVS
+87 MGLEIAAS
-94 WIIIGVS
+94 TWWAIGAS

-114 KMPDASSQSQP
+114 KMPSMGSQSQPP
-125 SPNNALANRT
+125 SPNNALAART
-135 NSQRLGGRVPDI
+135 NSQRLGGRIPDI

-159 PTYNT
+159 PTYSIYDNN
-164 YIDGK
+164 K
-169 QVEYSYMCVGRGKFN
+169 EVEYSYMCVGRGRHE

-192 TPIAQ
+192 TPINQ
-197 VFGSSVLVYDPDTN
+197 VFGSSVLVYGPDKTLN
-211 LKDSPVFVFGS
+211 DEPDFVFGE
-222 QFNPDE
+222 QFRPNE
-228 AEFAALA
+228 AEFARFAA
-235 VKRYTAVNGQL
+235 KRYTSVNGQVL
-246 LPPKNDYLD
+246 TAPDAYLKGSSLT
-255 ANDVIFRPPNIIEL
+255 FRNPNIIETDDNISFL
-269 KNNEDAARFTAGS
+269 DKYKAGEK
-282 SVLVEGADNL
+282 LLIEGATDL
-292 QSGNNLRQQYTQPP
+292 KSGNNLTTGTDPDITPVTYDLNGQYIIEAVTEKQITLSNPSSVNTDWQKLTDNVDFTVETDTVTMSTEPTPLWQGYFYTDLKDHDGAYVNITAPALYRMGKNGDWVGLRIYGEIESEIVDNSNNPIAGTLHTQTFTIQSPESDRYGWGDEGG
-306 TYDENGEEIAGAVIQ
+306 YDEN
-321 GDPILY
+321 
-327 TLDGQYEVESVTD
+327 T
-340 NKLMLVNPAQI
+340 
-351 VIDWQRLTDN
+351 R
-361 ADFTKPKNIVLSTN
+361 FTKDDRLRASAAVTVKIDNPNFA
-375 EKGSWQGW
+375 KGK
-383 FYTNARDHSKAM
+383 R
-395 INIRYPKG
+395 
-403 LFTAYY
+403 
-409 KGGYKP
+409 
-415 LGVAV
+415 
-420 DIETEV
+420 
-426 VDAAGIPV
+426 
-434 NGTSEVTT
+434 
-442 HVVYG
+442 
-447 SKFNAYWE
+447 
-455 SVGGQVVDGDPVGAP
+455 
-470 GSPTDGYSIYMDY
+470 
-483 VRDDELTESGGKTIL
+483 
-498 LQNSHWTD
+498 
-506 GKYLRFRVRRSGNT
+506 LRFRIARKSNAASSSVGMAVDEIAI
-520 FGDDKHRPT
+520 DD
-529 TELRLEEFYSYRNLE
+529 FYGYHVATDS
-544 AADMPK
+544 DMPK

-562 EGALSIKERKLR
+562 EGAKTIKERKLR
-574 LLVERYVTDFETK
+574 LLVERYVTDYTTK

-625 DILVSY
+625 DILVGY

-716 YADPVDD
+716 YTDPVDD

-732 DAVTNPHTEKLI
+732 DAVSNPHTEKLI

-752 TAHMMRLYNKDRFTY
+752 TAHMMRLYNKDRYTY

-786 ITVASQTAVDVRQG
+786 ITVASQTAVDVQQG
-800 SVEGVEVIGSDIVL
+800 TVEAIEVIGSDIVL

-886 VTKKDPSE
+886 VTKKDPGE

-906 SKFYQNDKDYS
+906 SKFYQNDKDYL

>member
-1 MSLFKSKVELIVIR
+1 MSLLRQKVELIVIR
-15 DPSSPQQSMEYY
+15 DPSNPQDSIEYY
-27 SGRNLEDLVKQAFK
+27 NGHNLEDLVKQAFK
-41 DGISNSVRFYHA
+41 GGISDSVRFYHA

-61 LDERKDKQSIK
+61 IDERKDKQAIK

-87 MGLDPVS
+87 MGLEIAAAT
-94 WIIIGVS
+94 WWTLAAS

-114 KMPDASSQSQP
+114 KMPDAGNQSQPP
-125 SPNNALANRT
+125 SPNNALAARSNK
-135 NSQRLGGRVPDI
+135 QRLGGRVPDI

-159 PTYNT
+159 PTYSIYDNN
-164 YIDGK
+164 K
-169 QVEYSYMCVGRGKFN
+169 EVEFSYMCVGRGKHE

-192 TPIAQ
+192 TPISQ
-197 VFGSSVLVYDPDTN
+197 VFGSSVLVYDPDKTLN
-211 LKDSPVFVFGS
+211 DEPAFVFGE
-222 QFNPDE
+222 QFRPNE
-228 AEFAALA
+228 AEFARFAA
-235 VKRYTAVNGQL
+235 KRYTSVNGQVL
-246 LPPKNDYLD
+246 TAPDAYLKGSSLT
-255 ANDVIFRPPNIIEL
+255 FRNPNIIETDDNISFLDKYKVGEKLLIEVATDL
-269 KNNEDAARFTAGS
+269 K
-282 SVLVEGADNL
+282 
-292 QSGNNLRQQYTQPP
+292 SGNNITTGADDDVTPVTYSLNGQYTIEAVTEKQITLSNPSSVNADWQKLTNNVDFTVKSDVATLSTEP
-306 TYDENGEEIAGAVIQ
+306 TPLWQGYFYTDLKDHDGAYVNITAPALYRMGKKGDWVGLRLYGEIESEIVDNSNNPIPGTLHTQTFTIQSPESDRYGWGDEGGYDEN
-321 GDPILY
+321 
-327 TLDGQYEVESVTD
+327 T
-340 NKLMLVNPAQI
+340 
-351 VIDWQRLTDN
+351 R
-361 ADFTKPKNIVLSTN
+361 FTKDDRVRASAAVTVKLDNPNFA
-375 EKGSWQGW
+375 KGK
-383 FYTNARDHSKAM
+383 R
-395 INIRYPKG
+395 
-403 LFTAYY
+403 
-409 KGGYKP
+409 
-415 LGVAV
+415 
-420 DIETEV
+420 
-426 VDAAGIPV
+426 
-434 NGTSEVTT
+434 
-442 HVVYG
+442 
-447 SKFNAYWE
+447 
-455 SVGGQVVDGDPVGAP
+455 
-470 GSPTDGYSIYMDY
+470 
-483 VRDDELTESGGKTIL
+483 
-498 LQNSHWTD
+498 
-506 GKYLRFRVRRSGNT
+506 LRFRIARKSNAV
-520 FGDDKHRPT
+520 GDNSSE
-529 TELRLEEFYSYRNLE
+529 ELKLKDFYGYHVMT
-544 AADMPK
+544 ADDMPK
-550 GVTTVYTKTLAT
+550 GVTTVYAKTLAT

-574 LLVERYVTDFETK
+574 LLVGRYVTDYATK

-596 DIIYHIATDPKIGNL
+596 DIIYHTATDPKIGNL

-625 DILVSY
+625 DILVDY

-652 EIIQTVARAVFSNAK
+652 EIIQTFARAVFSNAK

-732 DAVTNPHTEKLI
+732 DAVANPHTEKLI

-786 ITVASQTAVDVRQG
+786 ITVASQTAVDVQQG
-800 SVEGVEVIGSDIVL
+800 TVEGVEVIGSDIVL

-886 VTKKDPSE
+886 VTKKDPSD

-906 SKFYQNDKDYS
+906 SEFYQNDKDYLNS
-917 NT
+917 I